1 MPLPGYIKLSFF
13 YENNY
18 RGWWSPMIGTLY
30 IHTDEYYY
38 EIVRENIKKYRI
50 EKNLTQQ
57 ELADMSGI
65 SRQYIT
71 DIENP
76 NRCKHVTI
84 AILGR
89 IADALDVNIELF
101 FRK

>member
-1 MPLPGYIKLSFF
+1 
-13 YENNY
+13 
-18 RGWWSPMIGTLY
+18 MIETVY

-38 EIVRENIKKYRI
+38 DIIRDNIKKYRK

-57 ELADMSGI
+57 DLADLAEI
-65 SRQYIT
+65 SRQYVT
-71 DIENP
+71 DIENE
-76 NRCKHVTI
+76 NRNKHITI

-89 IADALDVNIELF
+89 IADAMNVNIELF

>member
-1 MPLPGYIKLSFF
+1 
-13 YENNY
+13 
-18 RGWWSPMIGTLY
+18 MIETVY

-38 EIVRENIKKYRI
+38 DIIRDNIKKYRK

-57 ELADMSGI
+57 DLADLAGI
-65 SRQYIT
+65 SRQYVT
-71 DIENP
+71 DIENEKR
-76 NRCKHVTI
+76 NKHITI

-89 IADALDVNIELF
+89 IADAMNVNIELF